1 MTGIETIGE
10 TGNVLLT
17 DREHEA
23 DYCGDLLDAS
33 ATANRAELTVT
44 FPKAQA
50 GKTGFGSLSS
60 SQPAKKGVISV
71 GDVMRSAAS
80 TGPDF
85 SAPVPMDAV
94 EDPGNLQALGTAI
107 SRFCE
112 QWERQNFDIVVC
124 FDSLTELL
132 DHASAEAVF
141 QFCHVLNSRL
151 DSVDALAHFH
161 LDPTAH
167 DDETVATFQSIFDE
181 TIGQTTDA
189 DAIDEFAEATDDDIA
204 ALADG
209 WGEEA
214 QYSIV
219 GDGEYDRPDEVSEAS
234 DEEIAELLD
243 GC

>member
-17 DREHEA
+17 DREHEQE
-23 DYCGDLLDAS
+23 YCGDLLDAS
-33 ATANRAELTVT
+33 ATDTRAELTVS
-44 FPKAQA
+44 FPKAQTE
-50 GKTGFGSLSS
+50 KTGFGSLSS

-80 TGPDF
+80 SSPDF

-94 EDPGNLQALGTAI
+94 EDPGNLQAIGTSI

-112 QWERQNFDIVVC
+112 QWDRQAFDIVVC

-132 DHASAEAVF
+132 EHASTEAVF

-151 DSVDALAHFH
+151 GSVDALAHFH
-161 LDPTAH
+161 LDPDAH

-181 TIGQTTDA
+181 TVGETTDA
-189 DAIDEFAEATDDDIA
+189 DVIEEFAQATDDDIA
-204 ALADG
+204 ALTDG

-219 GDGEYDRPDEVSEAS
+219 GDGDQDRPDEVTEAS